1 MACQA
6 SPVMR
11 LEGSNQFMLKLRG
24 FAAHWKLLI
33 VPIAVVAVGLAI
45 ALPISMASAQRHRWL
60 DPGTVGPRSEHA
72 RAAAGPGP
80 GCVVRYTAS
89 NWPGAFTAKVTISNR
104 GSTSIDGWSLT
115 FRFPGDE
122 AVSSAWNATFTQT
135 GGEVSARNLD
145 SDGAVRP
152 GASQS
157 LGFLGDLRRPTTSP
171 QPPSA
176 STARCAPR
184 RPAAFDDR

>member
-1 MACQA
+1 
-6 SPVMR
+6 MR

-45 ALPISMASAQRHRWL
+45 ALPISMASARVTAGSI
-60 DPGTVGPRSEHA
+60 PARSDRVEHA

-145 SDGAVRP
+145 YDGTIQP

-157 LGFLGDLRRPTTSP
+157 LGFLGAWTSNDV
-171 QPPSA
+171 A
-176 STARCAPR
+176 
-184 RPAAFDDR
+184 PAAFRVNRSVCTSATGGV

>member
-1 MACQA
+1 
-6 SPVMR
+6 MR

-45 ALPISMASAQRHRWL
+45 ALPISMASARVTAGSI
-60 DPGTVGPRSEHA
+60 PARSDRVEHA
-72 RAAAGPGP
+72 RAAAGPGA
-80 GCVVRYTAS
+80 GCVVSYTAI

-122 AVSSAWNATFTQT
+122 AISSAWNATFTQT
-135 GGEVSARNLD
+135 GTEVSARNTNY
-145 SDGAVRP
+145 DGTIQP

-157 LGFLGDLRRPTTSP
+157 AWLTVTSSLAGVATTTGCAAPRMAGGSRTARS
-171 QPPSA
+171 SA
-176 STARCAPR
+176 SGARGTP
-184 RPAAFDDR
+184 P

>member
-1 MACQA
+1 
-6 SPVMR
+6 MR

-45 ALPISMASAQRHRWL
+45 ALPISMAGARVTAGSIPA
-60 DPGTVGPRSEHA
+60 RSDRVEHA
-72 RAAAGPGP
+72 RAAAGPGA
-80 GCVVRYTAS
+80 GCVVSYTAI

-122 AVSSAWNATFTQT
+122 AISSAWNATFTQT
-135 GGEVSARNLD
+135 GAEVSARNTNYD
-145 SDGAVRP
+145 ATIPP

-157 LGFLGDLRRPTTSP
+157 LGFLGAWTSDD
-171 QPPSA
+171 A
-176 STARCAPR
+176 A
-184 RPAAFDDR
+184 PAAFRVNRAVCTQISGPAGG